1 MNELSD
7 SSRIRPGAW
16 RCTLFGRAAGS
27 LFSFPLA
34 IMNEVTQILSA
45 VREGDPYA
53 AGRLLPLVYEEL
65 RRLAARQ
72 LAREP
77 GGQTLQPT
85 ALVHEAYVRLVAR
98 PGHESGERQPHWDN
112 RGHFFAAAAEAM
124 RRILIDN
131 ARRKQRP
138 KHGGDRRRVDGD
150 ILAPQPTMPLEDLLA
165 LDEALGKLASEEPA
179 KAELV
184 KLRFFAGLT
193 MPEVAEVLGISLATA
208 ERHWSYARTW
218 LYAELQEGG

>member
-1 MNELSD
+1 
-7 SSRIRPGAW
+7 
-16 RCTLFGRAAGS
+16 
-27 LFSFPLA
+27 
-34 IMNEVTQILSA
+34 MNEVTHILSA
-45 VREGDPYA
+45 VREGDPHA
-53 AGRLLPLVYEEL
+53 ASRLMPLVYEEL
-65 RRLAARQ
+65 RRLAAQQ

-77 GGQTLQPT
+77 CGQTLQPT
-85 ALVHEAYVRLVAR
+85 ALVHEAYVRLVAS
-98 PGHESGERQPHWDN
+98 PGRESGEQEPHWDN

-138 KHGGDRRRVDGD
+138 KHGGDRRRVGGD
-150 ILAPQPTMPLEDLLA
+150 IAAPQPAMPPEDLLA
-165 LDEALGKLASEEPA
+165 LDEALDKLAKEEPD

-218 LYAELQEGG
+218 LYAELRDAAEASGG